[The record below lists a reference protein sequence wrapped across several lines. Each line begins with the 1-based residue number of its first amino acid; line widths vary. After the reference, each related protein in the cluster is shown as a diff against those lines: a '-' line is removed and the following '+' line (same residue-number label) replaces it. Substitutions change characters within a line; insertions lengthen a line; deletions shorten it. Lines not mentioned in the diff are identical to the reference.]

1 VGVAG
6 GIGRDRI
13 HGRLAHRAG
22 NPGGRDRVI
31 VRALAP
37 DGSWPQTAG
46 GVEPIPQKDRD
57 LHAPDA
63 HMLAIADTA
72 TLAARCSCWWN
83 RTPSLPAERVGV
95 IGHFAA
101 NEAAAGVAILD
112 AACDRL
118 RSAGC
123 TVAVGPMDGNTWR
136 RYRFVTERGSE
147 PPFFLEPDNPDGWPT
162 QWHAAGFAPLA
173 SYTSALNTDLTR
185 DDPRIETARARLAD
199 AGVTIRPLDIKNPDT
214 DLRRMFTLSLESFS
228 RNFLYTPLGEAEF
241 LEQNRTLLPLVRP
254 ELVLLAEGG
263 GELAGFLFAIP
274 DVLQARRGEAI
285 DTIIIQTVAVGDRR
299 SRAGLGSVLVADAHA
314 TARGLGFTRA
324 IHALMHEQNVSQ
336 NISRR
341 YARTIRRYQLFV
353 RRLLP

>member
-1 VGVAG
+1 MGVAG
-6 GIGRDRI
+6 GVGGGRID
-13 HGRLAHRAG
+13 GRLAHRDG
-22 NPGGRDRVI
+22 NRRGRDRVI
-31 VRALAP
+31 VRALTP
-37 DGSWPQTAG
+37 DEPWAQTAG
-46 GVEPIPQKDRD
+46 GVEPIPQKDRE
-57 LHAPDA
+57 LHAPDL
-63 HMLAIADTA
+63 HLLALADTSI
-72 TLAARCSCWWN
+72 LAARCSCWWS
-83 RTPSLPAERVGV
+83 RTPTLPAERVGL

-101 NEAAAGVAILD
+101 SDAAGGVAILD
-112 AACDRL
+112 AACDTL

-136 RYRFVTERGSE
+136 RYRFVTERGPE
-147 PPFFLEPDNPDGWPT
+147 PPFFLEPDNPDGWPN

-185 DDPRIETARARLAD
+185 DDPRIAAARARLAD
-199 AGVTIRPLDIKNPDT
+199 AGVTIRPLDIKNPDG
-214 DLRRMFTLSLESFS
+214 DLRLMFTLSLESFS

-263 GELAGFLFAIP
+263 GALAGFLFAIP
-274 DVLQARRGEAI
+274 DVLQARRGGTI
-285 DTIIIQTVAVGDRR
+285 DTIIIKTVAVGEGR

-314 TARGLGFTRA
+314 TARRLGFTRA

-341 YARTIRRYQLFV
+341 SARTIRRYQLFV
-353 RRLLP
+353 RRLVP